1 MATYEKSFLLSLYRD
16 MVRIRAFE
24 EHAAECFT
32 KGMLAGNIHLSI
44 GQEAAEAGAFAA
56 IEPRDYFT
64 STHRGHGHAIARGA
78 DPKRAMAELF
88 GKAAGYCK
96 GKGGSMHIA
105 DMEKMNHL
113 GANGI
118 VGAGQPISAGSAL
131 ASKIMG
137 DDSVT
142 VGCFGDGSTNE
153 GSFHESLNMAAAWKL
168 PLVWFI
174 ENNCYGVSTEIHR
187 VTNTPDLASRAAAYG
202 VPYAVVDGTD
212 AIAVY
217 EAMKV
222 ALDHARSGKGPYV
235 VEAKV
240 YRYQGH
246 YCGDPAVYRPKEYM
260 EHALANDGIEKLG
273 RRLLESG
280 AAQEE
285 LDAIRQDAEAEMDEA
300 VKFADASPYP
310 DPATVLDDMYVT
322 DNERC
327 VARWARRSPSAR
339 PSVKPC
345 TRKCSGTKRFSS
357 WARTWPS
364 WAMCSPSPRAFW
376 RSSAPTASLT
386 LPSPRRGLWAWPWA
400 PRCGGCGPWWS

>member
-1 MATYEKSFLLSLYRD
+1 MSTEKYTKEQLLGFYHTML
-16 MVRIRAFE
+16 RIRYFE
-24 EHAAECFT
+24 EKAAECFT

-56 IEPRDYFT
+56 IGPEDYFT

-78 DPKRAMAELF
+78 DAKLAMAELF
-88 GKAAGYCK
+88 GKATGYCK

-137 DDSVT
+137 DKSVT
-142 VGCFGDGSTNE
+142 VGCFGDGATNE
-153 GSFHESLNMAAAWKL
+153 GSFHEALNMAAAWQL

-202 VPYAVVDGTD
+202 VPFAVVDGTNVTD
-212 AIAVY
+212 VY
-217 EAMKV
+217 EAMQV
-222 ALDHARSGKGPYV
+222 AMDHARSGKGPYV

-260 EHALANDGIEKLG
+260 EEALAKDGIEQLG
-273 RRLLESG
+273 KRLLAIG
-280 AAQEE
+280 ATEAE
-285 LDAIRQDAEAEMDEA
+285 LEAVRAAAEAEMDAA
-300 VKFADASPYP
+300 VKFADESPYP

-327 VARWARRSPSAR
+327 VAR
-339 PSVKPC
+339 
-345 TRKCSGTKRFSS
+345 
-357 WARTWPS
+357 
-364 WAMCSPSPRAFW
+364 
-376 RSSAPTASLT
+376 
-386 LPSPRRGLWAWPWA
+386 
-400 PRCGGCGPWWS
+400 

>member
-1 MATYEKSFLLSLYRD
+1 MAISKEQMKD
-16 MVRIRAFE
+16 MYVKMRRIRDFE
-24 EHAAECFT
+24 STAARLFAEGKIPGFVHLYLGEEAIAPAVCEC
-32 KGMLAGNIHLSI
+32 L
-44 GQEAAEAGAFAA
+44 
-56 IEPRDYFT
+56 RDDDFIT
-64 STHRGHGHAIARGA
+64 STHRGHGHIIAKGG
-78 DPKRAMAELF
+78 DLNLMMAELF
-88 GKAAGYCK
+88 GRETGYCK

-105 DMEKMNHL
+105 DMAKMNHL

-137 DDSVT
+137 DNSVT

-153 GSFHESLNMAAAWKL
+153 GTFHEALNMAATWKL

-327 VARWARRSPSAR
+327 VAR
-339 PSVKPC
+339 
-345 TRKCSGTKRFSS
+345 
-357 WARTWPS
+357 
-364 WAMCSPSPRAFW
+364 
-376 RSSAPTASLT
+376 
-386 LPSPRRGLWAWPWA
+386 
-400 PRCGGCGPWWS
+400 

>member
-1 MATYEKSFLLSLYRD
+1 MAISKEQMKD
-16 MVRIRAFE
+16 MYVKMRRIRDFE
-24 EHAAECFT
+24 STAARLFAEGKIPGFVHLYLGEEAIAPAVCEC
-32 KGMLAGNIHLSI
+32 L
-44 GQEAAEAGAFAA
+44 
-56 IEPRDYFT
+56 RDDDFIT
-64 STHRGHGHAIARGA
+64 STHRGHGHIIAKGG
-78 DPKRAMAELF
+78 DLNLMMAELF
-88 GKAAGYCK
+88 GRATGYCK

-327 VARWARRSPSAR
+327 VAR
-339 PSVKPC
+339 
-345 TRKCSGTKRFSS
+345 
-357 WARTWPS
+357 
-364 WAMCSPSPRAFW
+364 
-376 RSSAPTASLT
+376 
-386 LPSPRRGLWAWPWA
+386 
-400 PRCGGCGPWWS
+400 

>member
-56 IEPRDYFT
+56 IEPR
-64 STHRGHGHAIARGA
+64 
-78 DPKRAMAELF
+78 AELF

-327 VARWARRSPSAR
+327 VAR
-339 PSVKPC
+339 
-345 TRKCSGTKRFSS
+345 
-357 WARTWPS
+357 
-364 WAMCSPSPRAFW
+364 
-376 RSSAPTASLT
+376 
-386 LPSPRRGLWAWPWA
+386 
-400 PRCGGCGPWWS
+400 

>member
-1 MATYEKSFLLSLYRD
+1 MAIRKEQMKD
-16 MVRIRAFE
+16 MYVKMRRIRDFE
-24 EHAAECFT
+24 STAARLFAEGKIPGFVHLYLGEEAIAPAVCEC
-32 KGMLAGNIHLSI
+32 L
-44 GQEAAEAGAFAA
+44 
-56 IEPRDYFT
+56 RDDDFIT
-64 STHRGHGHAIARGA
+64 STHRGHGHIIAKGG
-78 DPKRAMAELF
+78 DLNLMMAELF
-88 GKAAGYCK
+88 GRETGYCK

-327 VARWARRSPSAR
+327 VAR
-339 PSVKPC
+339 
-345 TRKCSGTKRFSS
+345 
-357 WARTWPS
+357 
-364 WAMCSPSPRAFW
+364 
-376 RSSAPTASLT
+376 
-386 LPSPRRGLWAWPWA
+386 
-400 PRCGGCGPWWS
+400 

>member
-1 MATYEKSFLLSLYRD
+1 MATKKNTGEKYSKEQLLGFYRT
-16 MVRIRAFE
+16 MVRIREFE

-44 GQEAAEAGAFAA
+44 GQEAAAAGAFAA
-56 IEPRDYFT
+56 IEEKDFFT
-64 STHRGHGHAIARGA
+64 STHRGHGHAIARGM
-78 DPKRAMAELF
+78 DPKKCMAELF
-88 GKAAGYCK
+88 GKKTGYCK

-105 DMEKMNHL
+105 DMAKCNHL

-142 VGCFGDGSTNE
+142 VGCFGDGATNE
-153 GSFHESLNMAAAWKL
+153 GSFHEALNMAAAWHL
-168 PLVWFI
+168 PMVWFI

-202 VPYAVVDGTD
+202 VAYSVVDGTD
-212 AIAVY
+212 ATAVY
-217 EAMKV
+217 EAMKE
-222 ALDHARSGKGPYV
+222 AMDHARSGQGPYL

-260 EHALANDGIEKLG
+260 EEAMKKDGIMKLG
-273 RRLLESG
+273 QRLLDAG
-280 AAQEE
+280 VTQEE
-285 LDAIRQDAEAEMDEA
+285 LDAIKAEAEAEMDEA
-300 VKFADASPYP
+300 VKFADESPYP
-310 DPATVLDDMYVT
+310 DPASVLDDMYVA

-327 VARWARRSPSAR
+327 VAR
-339 PSVKPC
+339 
-345 TRKCSGTKRFSS
+345 
-357 WARTWPS
+357 
-364 WAMCSPSPRAFW
+364 
-376 RSSAPTASLT
+376 
-386 LPSPRRGLWAWPWA
+386 
-400 PRCGGCGPWWS
+400 